1 MAESRELRPF
11 LLILELIQL
20 MLRKIIQSFLE
31 NVVKGHR
38 IKKKNYSVGKRKQAL
53 LSDIPMILSS

>member
-31 NVVKGHR
+31 KFVKGH
-38 IKKKNYSVGKRKQAL
+38 KVEKKNYLIGRRKQAL
-53 LSDIPMILSS
+53 LSHISMILSS